1 MPDAALARA
10 DAEFAHR
17 LALRQPILG
26 RIDVALMALRG
37 ECVAKPKPSPVP
49 DRDLRKFRR
58 VRYMPN
64 EG

>member
-1 MPDAALARA
+1 MPDTALARA
-10 DAEFAHR
+10 DAEFAAR

-37 ECVAKPKPSPVP
+37 ESVAQPRPSNVLQ
-49 DRDLRKFRR
+49 RDLRKFRR
-58 VRYMPN
+58 NRYMPN